1 MEYKENKATGGGGI
15 IICSREN
22 KNFVREKGS
31 HHGPS
36 MAYSI
41 NTRESCLPSA
51 DTLSTD
57 SCSNQIIIWQH
68 WKDGGV
74 HPG

>member
-1 MEYKENKATGGGGI
+1 MEYKENKANGGGGI
-15 IICSREN
+15 IIRSREN
-22 KNFVREKGS
+22 KNLVHEKGS

-51 DTLSTD
+51 DTLSTGG
-57 SCSNQIIIWQH
+57 CSNQIIIRQR
-68 WKDGGV
+68 WKDGGQRS
-74 HPG
+74 